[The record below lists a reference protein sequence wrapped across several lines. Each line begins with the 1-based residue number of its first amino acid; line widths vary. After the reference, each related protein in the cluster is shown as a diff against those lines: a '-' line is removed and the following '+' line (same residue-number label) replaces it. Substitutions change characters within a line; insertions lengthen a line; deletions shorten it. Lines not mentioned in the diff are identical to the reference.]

1 MPNYMTLATCN
12 LNQWA
17 LDWEGNVERIISSI
31 QEAKVRQATL
41 RVGPELEITGYGCY
55 DHFLESDT
63 FLHSWEML
71 SRILRDVSCREI
83 LLDIGMPV
91 MVRTKTL
98 LELVGTHRPTRLT
111 QDPASQRSL
120 QLPYHLLQRRHT
132 SYSSEV
138 VLGRK
143 RQLSVRKG
151 MTA

>member
-1 MPNYMTLATCN
+1 MTLATCS

-17 LDWEGNVERIISSI
+17 LDWEGNVDRIISSI
-31 QEAKVRQATL
+31 REAKVRRATL

-91 MVRTKTL
+91 RVRVTTV
-98 LELVGTHRPTRLT
+98 LELVDAYRPVELT
-111 QDPASQRSL
+111 QNLASQRSL
-120 QLPYHLLQRRHT
+120 
-132 SYSSEV
+132 
-138 VLGRK
+138 
-143 RQLSVRKG
+143 
-151 MTA
+151 